1 MRLLAEAQRDDE
13 LIYDIDEL
21 ISSTNLLH
29 IVRAKKIRMIYRRT
43 YRFERLIPVSNR
55 APTPRYVPARR
66 SAAFR
71 PVCRSGSA
79 GRHAGVATEF
89 YHVWDLT

>member
-21 ISSTNLLH
+21 MSSTKLLH
-29 IVRAKKIRMIYRRT
+29 IVRAKKVRMIYRHT

-71 PVCRSGSA
+71 
-79 GRHAGVATEF
+79 HAGVATEF
-89 YHVWDLT
+89 YHVWDLEVSASPSAPK